1 MPGPTQMSL
10 VFNVVLRKADGTS
23 IVDTAFAGFNFNA
36 NIIVYNNTRYLVSS
50 VDYNSGDGKYYITVM
65 PAEQ

>member
-23 IVDTAFAGFNFNA
+23 IVDTAFVGFNFNC
-36 NIIVYNNTRYLVSS
+36 NIIVYNSVRYLVSAI
-50 VDYNSGDGKYYITVM
+50 DYNAGDGKYYITVKV
-65 PAEQ
+65 AE